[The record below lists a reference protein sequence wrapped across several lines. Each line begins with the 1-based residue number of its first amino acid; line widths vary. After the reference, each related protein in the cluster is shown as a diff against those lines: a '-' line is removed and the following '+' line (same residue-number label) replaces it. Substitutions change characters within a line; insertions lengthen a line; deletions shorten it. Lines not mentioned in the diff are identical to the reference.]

1 MPNQTPKAEEVVLE
15 VMHHFSFR
23 RNYQVAEYFE
33 VTPQTL
39 SGWIKTGEIPP
50 KHLMKYTAEVLG
62 NQEKEKIGP
71 KTLDLSSS
79 FKETQNV
86 LITTQ
91 KFSWIETKKLLKNNV
106 KILFGLPIIITL
118 FMSVY
123 VFWIAN
129 PVYTSVSKVLPISED
144 GSSSSGF
151 SGVAAQLGISI
162 PLSMGGTVPW
172 DEVYPEIVQSS
183 NLLST
188 ILPESFSTKKYGEIS
203 LLDILIKEHN
213 LSKYEEK
220 DLTNRAITNL
230 RKMIKI
236 SKDRLSPVVTI
247 SVESFEPLF
256 AAELSKMLIEKSG
269 QIQNQLR
276 TNRVRQKRLFIEERL
291 KSVSGEMKKMEKELR
306 NFREYNR
313 NLSSSPSLE
322 MRVQEMGREIDL
334 QSSLYIT
341 LKTQYEKAKIDE
353 VERNDMVQQIDG
365 PNTPTKLTRPRRGLS
380 IVLSL
385 FFGIFM
391 SIFSIYFRENY
402 LEQNPYNPPL

>member
-1 MPNQTPKAEEVVLE
+1 
-15 VMHHFSFR
+15 
-23 RNYQVAEYFE
+23 
-33 VTPQTL
+33 
-39 SGWIKTGEIPP
+39 
-50 KHLMKYTAEVLG
+50 
-62 NQEKEKIGP
+62 
-71 KTLDLSSS
+71 
-79 FKETQNV
+79 
-86 LITTQ
+86 
-91 KFSWIETKKLLKNNV
+91 
-106 KILFGLPIIITL
+106 
-118 FMSVY
+118 
-123 VFWIAN
+123 
-129 PVYTSVSKVLPISED
+129 
-144 GSSSSGF
+144 
-151 SGVAAQLGISI
+151 
-162 PLSMGGTVPW
+162 MGGTVPW
-172 DEVYPEIVQSS
+172 DEIYPEIIQSS

-220 DLTNRAITNL
+220 ERTNRAITNL

-247 SVESFEPLF
+247 SVELFEPLF
-256 AAELSKMLIEKSG
+256 AAELSKRLIEKSG

>member
-1 MPNQTPKAEEVVLE
+1 MKNKLV
-15 VMHHFSFR
+15 S
-23 RNYQVAEYFE
+23 
-33 VTPQTL
+33 
-39 SGWIKTGEIPP
+39 IIIPYY
-50 KHLMKYTAEVLG
+50 KK
-62 NQEKEKIGP
+62 KKF
-71 KTLDLSSS
+71 
-79 FKETQNV
+79 FKETISSINNQRYKDYEV
-86 LITTQ
+86 IVIYDDEDISELD
-91 KFSWIETKKLLKNNV
+91 FVKK
-106 KILFGLPIIITL
+106 
-118 FMSVY
+118 
-123 VFWIAN
+123 A
-129 PVYTSVSKVLPISED
+129 VLPIKKKKIIINRKNLGVGLSRNKGIKISKGNFIAFCDADDKWSPNKLFEQINFMNKKKLNFSHTSYKIID
-144 GSSSSGF
+144 NESKVIGSF
-151 SGVAAQLGISI
+151 RI
-162 PLSMGGTVPW
+162 
-172 DEVYPEIVQSS
+172 D
-183 NLLST
+183 
-188 ILPESFSTKKYGEIS
+188 K
-203 LLDILIKEHN
+203 
-213 LSKYEEK
+213 
-220 DLTNRAITNL
+220 
-230 RKMIKI
+230 KMIKI

-256 AAELSKMLIEKSG
+256 AAELSKRLIEKSG

-291 KSVSGEMKKMEKELR
+291 KIVSGEMKKMEKELR
-306 NFREYNR
+306 DFREYNR

-365 PNTPTKLTRPRRGLS
+365 PNIPTKLTRPRRGLS

>member
-1 MPNQTPKAEEVVLE
+1 MTNQSHSAEEVVME
-15 VMHHFSFR
+15 VMHHFGFR

-62 NQEKEKIGP
+62 NKNQDKVASLSP
-71 KTLDLSSS
+71 DLSSS
-79 FKETQNV
+79 NKETSIDV
-86 LITTQ
+86 ATTQ
-91 KFSWIETKKLLKNNV
+91 KFSGIQTKKLLKNNL

-172 DEVYPEIVQSS
+172 DEVYPEIVKSS
-183 NLLST
+183 NLLRT
-188 ILPESFSTKKYGEIS
+188 VMAQNYNTEKYGIQS
-203 LLDILIKEHN
+203 LENILIEEHG
-213 LSKYEEK
+213 LSNYPQNESV
-220 DLTNRAITNL
+220 NRAMDEL
-230 RKMIKI
+230 KKMIAI
-236 SKDRLSPVVTI
+236 SKDRLSPVVTLE
-247 SVESFEPLF
+247 VAAFEPAF
-256 AAELSKMLIEKSG
+256 AAELSSQLIKKSS
-269 QIQNQLR
+269 QIQRQLK

-291 KSVSGEMKKMEKELR
+291 SEVSIEMKKMEKELR
-306 NFREYNR
+306 EFREYNR

-322 MRVQEMGREIDL
+322 MRAQEMGREINL
-334 QSSLYIT
+334 QNSLYIT
-341 LKTQYEKAKIDE
+341 LKTQHEKAKIEE
-353 VERNDMVQQIDG
+353 VERDDMVQIIDG
-365 PNTPTKLTRPRRGLS
+365 PHIPTKLTRPRRGLS
-380 IVLSL
+380 IILSL
-385 FFGIFM
+385 FFGIFAAL
-391 SIFSIYFRENY
+391 FTIYFRENY
-402 LEQNPYNPPL
+402 LEQNPYNSPL

>member
-1 MPNQTPKAEEVVLE
+1 MTNQSHSAEEVVME
-15 VMHHFSFR
+15 VMHHFGFR

-62 NQEKEKIGP
+62 NKNQDKVASLSP
-71 KTLDLSSS
+71 DLSSS
-79 FKETQNV
+79 NKETSIDV
-86 LITTQ
+86 ATTQ
-91 KFSWIETKKLLKNNV
+91 KFSGIQTKKLLKNNL

-172 DEVYPEIVQSS
+172 DEVYPEIVKSS
-183 NLLST
+183 NLLRT
-188 ILPESFSTKKYGEIS
+188 VMAQNYNTEKYGIQS
-203 LLDILIKEHN
+203 LENILIEEHG
-213 LSKYEEK
+213 LSNYPQNESV
-220 DLTNRAITNL
+220 NRAMDELKKI
-230 RKMIKI
+230 IAI
-236 SKDRLSPVVTI
+236 SKDRLSPVVTLE
-247 SVESFEPLF
+247 VAAFEPAF
-256 AAELSKMLIEKSG
+256 AAELSSQLIKKSS
-269 QIQNQLR
+269 QIQRQLK

-291 KSVSGEMKKMEKELR
+291 SEVSIEMKKMEKELR
-306 NFREYNR
+306 EFREYNR

-322 MRVQEMGREIDL
+322 MRAQEMDREINL
-334 QSSLYIT
+334 QNSLYVT
-341 LKTQYEKAKIDE
+341 LKTQHEKAKIEE
-353 VERNDMVQQIDG
+353 VERDDMVQIIDG
-365 PNTPTKLTRPRRGLS
+365 PNIPSKLTRPRRGLS
-380 IVLSL
+380 IILSL
-385 FFGIFM
+385 FFGIFAAL
-391 SIFSIYFRENY
+391 FTIYFRENY